1 MARCGAIKANGERCK
16 GIAGRG
22 SEWCPA
28 HDPARAEQ
36 RRRAASKA
44 ARSRPGKEV
53 ASIKSEIRSLIEG
66 LLSGKLDK
74 GVGAVALQG
83 YNTLLRA
90 VEVGQRTDL
99 DELVRKVEEMERGD
113 ERGVA

>member
-1 MARCGAIKANGERCK
+1 MARCSAIKANGERCR

-22 SEWCPA
+22 NEWCPA

-36 RRRAASKA
+36 RKRDASKA

-53 ASIKSEIRSLIEG
+53 TSIKAEIRSLIEG
-66 LLSGKLDK
+66 LLSGELDK

-99 DELVRKVEEMERGD
+99 EDLVRKVED
-113 ERGVA
+113 LERGVAY